1 MVGVGGDFFLVGG
14 VDVIIFFWRNIY
26 IIFLN
31 VSDLKFLMLLNFIVG
46 VFKIFISFYLKVL
59 RCVRMGFYVGLVVV
73 VVVFILFV
81 ILLGVLY
88 FIIVVLYW
96 GVLLFSLDCFFLK
109 MKI

>member
-31 VSDLKFLMLLNFIVG
+31 VSDLNFLMLLNFIVG
-46 VFKIFISFYLKVL
+46 VFKIFISFYLKVF

-88 FIIVVLYW
+88 FIIVVLY
-96 GVLLFSLDCFFLK
+96 
-109 MKI
+109 